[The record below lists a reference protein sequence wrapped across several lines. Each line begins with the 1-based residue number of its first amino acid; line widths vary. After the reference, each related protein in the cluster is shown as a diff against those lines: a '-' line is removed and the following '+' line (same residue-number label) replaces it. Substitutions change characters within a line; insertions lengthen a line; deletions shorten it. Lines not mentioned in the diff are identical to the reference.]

1 MLPRAVASPRLE
13 SLIAG
18 FAAVA
23 AVVGFLLGISTIGR
37 LPNHAGFFLVAFEDR
52 IEAPLPSR
60 PRHAVLIVVDGLR
73 RDAALSMKVTR
84 RLLEHGQCRV
94 SHQGELTISRPVYTL
109 LSSGVEVD
117 RTGVRNNDLT
127 TPAPVESV
135 FEVARED
142 GRRVHGSSHL
152 PWFRELFP
160 AGFDQYR
167 LGQSYAE
174 DLFKDPDL
182 VELNLFHPLYVDE
195 AGHHYG
201 GISSE
206 YAQAVARADAEVSSL
221 LDRLD
226 FERDLVIFTAD
237 HGHTDSG
244 GHGGAQ
250 PEVADVLACFAGLN
264 VRHTAALG
272 RMDGRVTAPLL
283 AVLSGLRMPK
293 HLRAVEDDLDVIE
306 EIADFSHAPAYAEDR
321 RKAVAAARARNQAW
335 LAERG
340 HHGPFAWTGFY
351 AEQRRLQLVRGGGV
365 ALFGLLLFAL
375 SQRLRRASLKE
386 LLFTVLFVGL
396 AALIVASV
404 HRLVLGPFN
413 YDVINLRSRFIPRAL
428 FIAGAAA
435 LMAVAAHALIARDKH
450 RLLLDHATFL
460 ALSLLLA
467 VGHCIV
473 YGWQMGFPLPSAAEL
488 YAPFLLA
495 FVVVSNALVSLGL
508 VVSMK
513 LGRRKAA
520 IPTT

>member
-1 MLPRAVASPRLE
+1 MLPRAVVSPRLE
-13 SLIAG
+13 TLLAV
-18 FAAVA
+18 FAVLAAVL
-23 AVVGFLLGISTIGR
+23 GFLLGMSTIDR
-37 LPNHAGFFLVAFEDR
+37 LPNHAGFFLIAFEDR

-73 RDAALSMKVTR
+73 RDAALGMNVTR

-174 DLFKDPDL
+174 DLFKDPVL

-206 YAQAVARADAEVSSL
+206 YGRAVERADAEVSSL

-293 HLRAVEDDLDVIE
+293 HLRAVEDDLDVLE
-306 EIADFSHAPAYAEDR
+306 EIADFSDARAYAEDR

-351 AEQRRLQLVRGGGV
+351 AEQRRLQLVRAGGV

-375 SQRLRRASLKE
+375 SQRLRRASLNE
-386 LLFTVLFVGL
+386 LLFTVLFLGV

-435 LMAVAAHALIARDKH
+435 LMAMAAHALTTRDKH

-460 ALSLLLA
+460 ALSLLMA
-467 VGHCIV
+467 IGHCIV
-473 YGWQMGFPLPSAAEL
+473 YGWRMGFPLPSAAEL

-513 LGRRKAA
+513 LGRRRAA
-520 IPTT
+520 A